1 MFLQGEAEGKGFLG
15 LHLHQAYSHCERH
28 CASVTHE
35 NKHFKAQKFNEIN
48 IFIDYQ
54 CKQLHCSG
62 FLTEILN
69 LLLHYTLSHSKN

>member
-15 LHLHQAYSHCERH
+15 LHLYQAYSHCERH

-54 CKQLHCSG
+54 CKQFTPLRFSYRNFKRSSSLHPES
-62 FLTEILN
+62 
-69 LLLHYTLSHSKN
+69 